1 MAQAKVCFLL
11 HFLLPANKLN
21 LLTVPRERTV
31 ALLMNFKKMHKKKV
45 FSFPGSHC
53 VDCVARDLH
62 FTNFFAKYFTEHFLR
77 CILDG
82 TTVKAGNWL
91 FFSSAPF
98 LKFNNGC
105 GFWQG
110 LGTY

>member
-1 MAQAKVCFLL
+1 MDFQ
-11 HFLLPANKLN
+11 
-21 LLTVPRERTV
+21 
-31 ALLMNFKKMHKKKV
+31 KMHEKMF

-53 VDCVARDLH
+53 VDKELH
-62 FTNFFAKYFTEHFLR
+62 FTDFFAKYFTPHFLQ

-82 TTVKAGNWL
+82 IIVKAGNWL